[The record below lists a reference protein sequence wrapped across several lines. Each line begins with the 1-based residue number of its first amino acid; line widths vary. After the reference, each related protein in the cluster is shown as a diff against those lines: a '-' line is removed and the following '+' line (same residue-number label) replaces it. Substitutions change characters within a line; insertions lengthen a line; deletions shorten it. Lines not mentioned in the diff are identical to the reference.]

1 MAAFAVTRVLLPA
14 SKIRSNYLTAALKLS
29 RRLYSAQVDFSD
41 ASKPRAAL
49 TEEYVKAHFEGS
61 DTDTLA
67 EVTQSMTVYDDFVT
81 PEEETTLIAEIEP
94 QYKRLRYES
103 SHWDDAIHGYR
114 EIERNTWSPPCE
126 AILGRI
132 RALAFTPEVNQIQ
145 HVHCLDL
152 LEDGHIKPHVDSVRF
167 CGDTITGLS
176 LLSPSIMKLVHEKMP
191 DKWVKILLRRRSLYI
206 MRCRGEEDGDEGVS
220 GMALQQGFRAAKNFK
235 RLACCISPLRPK
247 SSSPADWSG
256 GAGKGGGAGG
266 SIREAGGGF
275 AKMELAREEQYFR
288 QLKS

>member
-1 MAAFAVTRVLLPA
+1 MAAFTVTRVALPA
-14 SKIRSNYLTAALKLS
+14 SKIRSNYLTAALKLA
-29 RRLYSAQVDFSD
+29 RRLCSVQADVSD
-41 ASKPRAAL
+41 ASKQRAAL

-61 DTDTLA
+61 DTDTLV
-67 EVTQSMTVYDDFVT
+67 EVTQSMAVYDDFVT

-167 CGDTITGLS
+167 CGDTIAGLS
-176 LLSPSIMKLVHEKMP
+176 LLSSSIMKLVHEKNP

-206 MRCRGEEDGDEGVS
+206 MRGTARYDYTHEILANQHSVFRSTPVHKSRRISVMCRNEPS
-220 GMALQQGFRAAKNFK
+220 
-235 RLACCISPLRPK
+235 
-247 SSSPADWSG
+247 
-256 GAGKGGGAGG
+256 
-266 SIREAGGGF
+266 
-275 AKMELAREEQYFR
+275 
-288 QLKS
+288 

>member
-1 MAAFAVTRVLLPA
+1 
-14 SKIRSNYLTAALKLS
+14 
-29 RRLYSAQVDFSD
+29 
-41 ASKPRAAL
+41 
-49 TEEYVKAHFEGS
+49 
-61 DTDTLA
+61 
-67 EVTQSMTVYDDFVT
+67 MTVYDDFVT

-114 EIERNTWSPPCE
+114 EIERNTWSPACE

-167 CGDTITGLS
+167 CGDTIAGLS
-176 LLSPSIMKLVHEKMP
+176 LLSSSIMKLVHEKMP

-206 MRCRGEEDGDEGVS
+206 MRGTARYDYTHEILANQHSVFRSTPVHKSRRISVMCRNEPS
-220 GMALQQGFRAAKNFK
+220 
-235 RLACCISPLRPK
+235 
-247 SSSPADWSG
+247 
-256 GAGKGGGAGG
+256 
-266 SIREAGGGF
+266 
-275 AKMELAREEQYFR
+275 
-288 QLKS
+288 